1 MSRLRGIARTHIAKA
16 EAGDMQAIKELADR
30 LDGRPAQML
39 VTEGTQDVTMRR
51 ALTYQI
57 VTKTPEQIEREND
70 NSLLIEYDGEHSSNG
85 EHSSGSMSSE
95 HFGQLAWQFKRTSGS
110 SGLKVQAAIAC

>member
-1 MSRLRGIARTHIAKA
+1 
-16 EAGDMQAIKELADR
+16 MQAIKELAGR

-51 ALTYQI
+51 KLTYQI
-57 VTKTPEQIEREND
+57 VHVTKTPEQIEREND

-85 EHSSGSMSSE
+85 EHSSGNGYGGGN
-95 HFGQLAWQFKRTSGS
+95 GQAGPALPGK
-110 SGLKVQAAIAC
+110 